1 MKSNMGKKIATGLG
15 LGAFALLV
23 IADAN
28 YFLLAAVG
36 LFAGMGMWEY
46 YQLLRKKNVKP
57 MTVLGI
63 LAGESFIL
71 MSFYSSKHGDM
82 LQAGA
87 GFGTVIAFYVLLVLV
102 IQFIQIVNHRE
113 RYSILDLSTT
123 VFGSI
128 YVGGFGSLIFPLLG
142 FGHNEFSNSEFLPRL
157 ILFLPFWAA
166 YGSDV
171 GAYFAGSFLG
181 KTRLFPD
188 ISPKKTLEGCIGG
201 VLISTIG
208 TIIIGMCIKLPFT
221 HGLLL
226 GLTASICGQ
235 IGDLSESAFKR
246 EIGVKDSSAI
256 FGTHGGFLDRLDSIL
271 FVFPVIYYYFIWF
284 CPWV

>member
-1 MKSNMGKKIATGLG
+1 MGKKIATGLG
-15 LGAFALLV
+15 LATFAVLIIL
-23 IADAN
+23 DAN

-36 LFAGMGMWEY
+36 MFGGMGMWEY
-46 YQLLRKKNVKP
+46 YQLLRQKNVKP

-63 LAGESFIL
+63 LAGESFIV
-71 MSFYSSKHGDM
+71 MSFFSAKQGDM

-128 YVGGFGSLIFPLLG
+128 YIGGFGSLIFPLLG
-142 FGHNEFSNSEFLPRL
+142 FGHNEFPDSEVLPRL
-157 ILFLPFWAA
+157 ILFLPYWAA
-166 YGSDV
+166 YGADV

-181 KTRLFPD
+181 KTRLFPE

-201 VLISTIG
+201 VVMSTIG
-208 TIIIGMCIKLPFT
+208 TIVIGLFIKLPFI

-226 GLTASICGQ
+226 GLIASIAGQ

-246 EIGVKDSSAI
+246 EIGVKDSSTI
-256 FGTHGGFLDRLDSIL
+256 FGSHGGFLDRLDSIL